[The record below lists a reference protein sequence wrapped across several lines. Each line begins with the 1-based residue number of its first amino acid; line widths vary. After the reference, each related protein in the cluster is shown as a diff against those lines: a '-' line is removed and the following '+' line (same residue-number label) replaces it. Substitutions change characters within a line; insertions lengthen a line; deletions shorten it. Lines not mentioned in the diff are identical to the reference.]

1 MGIAKKLKKNN
12 VAVDIV
18 CFGCGEESVEKLQSF
33 LNAVQN
39 SDNCHFIDV
48 QQGSILSDA
57 LIGTPI
63 FQGENAAAF
72 GAGTS
77 MGGDGE
83 FNVDPNMDPE
93 LALALRVSMEEE
105 RERQSRAAAAAA
117 AAAGEGSSSQMQ
129 TTEEQP
135 AAEDPNAVTDESLL
149 QAIAMSMQ
157 DTKMETEEDEE
168 GKKKLGDAME
178 DAELKEALKMSLE
191 AQHSSSDSI
200 INPEFVNTVLS
211 SLQGVDV
218 NHPKVQEAIENLAK
232 QEGGGESSKKE
243 EDEGKK
249 EDKDSDK
256 KDPPSKSS

>member
-18 CFGCGEESVEKLQSF
+18 CFGCGEDSVEKLQSF

-72 GAGTS
+72 GAGPS

-129 TTEEQP
+129 STEEQP
-135 AAEDPNAVTDESLL
+135 AVEDPTAVTDESLL
-149 QAIAMSMQ
+149 KAIAMSMQ
-157 DTKMETEEDEE
+157 DTKMETEEEDEE
-168 GKKKLGDAME
+168 GSKKVGDAIE
-178 DAELKEALKMSLE
+178 DAELKAALQMSLE

-232 QEGGGESSKKE
+232 QGSGESSKKE

-249 EDKDSDK
+249 EGKDSEKD
-256 KDPPSKSS
+256 DPPSKSS